1 MSLREVRWLTAGLL
15 VAGACGGSPD
25 APRIEDSGFTAA
37 AGRLCAAQL
46 PPLRADIADDT
57 PREPAEV
64 APLVEDRAKK
74 LTALVG
80 ELKELDVEP
89 AAQEAVEAWLAD
101 WRVYV
106 EVGGRYADAL
116 REGDPREYSAV
127 AGEGV
132 GPQERISAFARTNGF
147 EDCALDGVPLPERES
162 PI

>member
-1 MSLREVRWLTAGLL
+1 MSRRGVRWLSASLL

-25 APRIEDSGFTAA
+25 APRIEDSGFTSS

-57 PREPAEV
+57 PREPSEI
-64 APLVEDRAKK
+64 APLVEDRAEK
-74 LTALVG
+74 LDVLVG
-80 ELKELDVEP
+80 ELESLDVVP
-89 AAQEAVEAWLAD
+89 AARGEIEAWLKD

-106 EVGGRYADAL
+106 KVGGRYAEAL
-116 REGDPREYSAV
+116 REGDPQVYSAV
-127 AGEGV
+127 AEEGV
-132 GPQERISAFARTNGF
+132 EPQERISAFARANGF